1 MRHICLLL
9 LLTIALAGC
18 RDAKK
23 APVGD
28 PVSDPVAVNVFVDRP
43 QVRVGDLVKYTIS
56 VNAQTNIAV
65 AMPDFAENLA
75 PLKSLLIH
83 DWDDLPEEKLPG
95 GRVVKKQT
103 YELETY
109 LTGVYEIPPAKV
121 SFIINGHTNTLYS
134 SALCVEVVSI
144 AKEGEMTDIRDVKD
158 VVEILLKEN
167 NRTKLIIVL
176 GSLAAVALV
185 LLVCLMFMKKSKTAP
200 PPVPAHVKALVAL
213 YNLTQSDLLAK
224 SLYKEYFSLLSIILR
239 RYIEDRFQMRAPE
252 QTTEEFLAVL
262 RQDPEFTYEQ
272 REMLRA
278 FLGECDMI
286 KFAKGETSMELAQAA
301 TKEVWNFIEQTKD
314 VPSEN
319 KEKEGG
325 KL

>member
-75 PLKSLLIH
+75 PLGSLLIH
-83 DWDDLPEEKLPG
+83 DWDNLPEEKLPG
-95 GRVVKKQT
+95 GRVVRKQT

-144 AKEGEMTDIRDVKD
+144 AKEGEMTDIRDVKG
-158 VVEILLKEN
+158 VVELLLKEK

-185 LLVCLMFMKKSKTAP
+185 LLLCLRRNKEKAAP
-200 PPVPAHVKALVAL
+200 PPVPAHVKAFAAL
-213 YNLTQSDLLAK
+213 DELSSGDLLGK
-224 SLYKEYFSLLSIILR
+224 GLYKEYFSRLSIILR
-239 RYIEDRFQMRAPE
+239 RYIEDRFQLRAPE
-252 QTTEEFLAVL
+252 LTTEEFLAIL
-262 RQDPEFTYEQ
+262 RQSPEFTYEQ
-272 REMLRA
+272 REMLRS

-301 TKEVWNFIEQTKD
+301 TGEVRNFIEQTKD

-325 KL
+325 NL